1 MVALLSKSNPDKNLK
16 IGTVKTRTKRQFK
29 TVQNIFFEFLIF
41 RNFRNFNK
49 IDINAILGPLYFYS
63 IVIGQVPATKQ
74 AAIMNFESMLRQ
86 IRRPY

>member
-29 TVQNIFFEFLIF
+29 TVQKFLDFFFSKF
-41 RNFRNFNK
+41 PNFDK

-63 IVIGQVPATKQ
+63 IVIGQVPATMQ